1 MPRKS
6 PHYRQEGGE
15 LQSMVLGCT
24 HGTEFTEESA
34 ILSRI
39 DHRTHDKFIGK
50 LCLEV
55 AALVTERLLVHWL
68 PRAPI

>member
-24 HGTEFTEESA
+24 QD
-34 ILSRI
+34 I
-39 DHRTHDKFIGK
+39 D
-50 LCLEV
+50 
-55 AALVTERLLVHWL
+55 L
-68 PRAPI
+68 PKNRRFFKP